1 MFVWLENGEVKVA
14 FQKELAPEGAIEID
28 TLGLNPIPPVEAF
41 IKIENGQIRVKTDD
55 EKLQY
60 VKQKAINELSQK
72 TSTYILKYYTENKQR
87 SDISDKENGE
97 SYLVYK
103 GLDVNALRK
112 DITSLILSNSD
123 FQSALNTLNQKYN
136 TDNEPM
142 IYYWLSQ
149 LLKIAYRQYF
159 VFQVKQEYATYLQQ
173 IQQATSLPL
182 PSFEFKTP
190 FPTLP

>member
-1 MFVWLENGEVKVA
+1 MFVWLENGEVKVT